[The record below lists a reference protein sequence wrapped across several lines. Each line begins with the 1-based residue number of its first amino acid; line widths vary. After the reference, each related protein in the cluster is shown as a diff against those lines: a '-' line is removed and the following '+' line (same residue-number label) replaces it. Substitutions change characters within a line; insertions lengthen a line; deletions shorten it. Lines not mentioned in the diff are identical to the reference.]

1 MDKIEKLKESFGK
14 LNISLTDKQYQ
25 QFLEYYELLVE
36 WNKVMNLTGITEFD
50 EVVMKHFVDSLSLV
64 YAVPAN
70 KPYKVLDMGTGAGF
84 PGIPLKIA
92 FPDMEMVL
100 LDSLNKRIKFLNEVI
115 NQLGLEKITAI
126 HGRAEEFAR
135 KEEYREQFDLCVSR
149 AVANLATLSEYCLP
163 YVKKNGCFIPYKSG
177 AIEEEMESSKKA
189 VHVLGGKI
197 TEVKTFELPDSDISR
212 SLVVI
217 KKEKET
223 PKKYPRSGGKPTKE
237 PII

>member
-1 MDKIEKLKESFGK
+1 MNKIEKLKYSFGK
-14 LNISLTDKQYQ
+14 LGISLTDRQYE
-25 QFLEYYELLVE
+25 QFVEYYELLVE

-64 YAVPAN
+64 YAIPED
-70 KPYKVLDMGTGAGF
+70 KPYKLLDMGTGAGF

-92 FPDMEMVL
+92 FPEMEMVL

-115 NQLGLEKITAI
+115 NQLGLENITAI

-163 YVKKNGCFIPYKSG
+163 YVKKGGKFIPYKSG
-177 AIEEEMESSKKA
+177 AIEEEIETSKKA
-189 VHVLGGKI
+189 VSVLGGKMK
-197 TEVKTFELPDSDISR
+197 EVKTFELPDSDISR

-217 KKEKET
+217 QKEKET

-237 PII
+237 PIS